1 MSYVNLKDLAEFN
14 KYTTGLGAGALVYI
28 DKVDAGNQSIRT
40 LGIVFAAIVVVL
52 GVSVMSVKGRIKGDE
67 IDYATEAD
75 AARVGLFKVVSHA
88 LTAQMFILVLTVCIA
103 GWLSL
108 ARVWGWK

>member
-28 DKVDAGNQSIRT
+28 DKMDAGNEYIRT
-40 LGIVFAAIVVVL
+40 LGIVLAAVVVVL
-52 GVSVMSVKGRIKGDE
+52 GVIVMSVKGRIKGEE
-67 IDYATEAD
+67 IDYLTEAD
-75 AARVGLFKVVSHA
+75 AARVSLFKVVSRA
-88 LTAQMFILVLTVCIA
+88 LTAQMLILVLTVCAA

-108 ARVWGWK
+108 ASIWGWE

>member
-28 DKVDAGNQSIRT
+28 DKIEAGNQCIRT
-40 LGIVFAAIVVVL
+40 AGILLAAIVVVL
-52 GVSVMSVKGRIKGDE
+52 GVIVMSVKGRIKGDE
-67 IDYATEAD
+67 IDYATEPD
-75 AARVGLFKVVSHA
+75 AARVSLFKVVSRA
-88 LTAQMFILVLTVCIA
+88 LTAQMFILLLTVCIV

-108 ARVWGWK
+108 AGIWG

>member
-28 DKVDAGNQSIRT
+28 DKVESGHQWIRT
-40 LGIVFAAIVVVL
+40 LGIVLAALVVIL
-52 GVSVMSVKGRIKGDE
+52 GVIVMSAKGRLRGDE
-67 IDYATEAD
+67 IDYTKEKD
-75 AARVGLFKVVSHA
+75 TDRVALFKIVSRV
-88 LTAQMFILVLTVCIA
+88 LTTQMFILLLTVCTA

-108 ARVWGWK
+108 ARIWGWK

>member
-28 DKVDAGNQSIRT
+28 DKIEAGNQCIRT
-40 LGIVFAAIVVVL
+40 LGIVLAAIVVVL
-52 GVSVMSVKGRIKGDE
+52 GVIVMSVKGRIKGDE
-67 IDYATEAD
+67 IDYATEKD
-75 AARVGLFKVVSHA
+75 AATVSLFKVVSRA
-88 LTAQMFILVLTVCIA
+88 LTIQMFILLLTVCAA

-108 ARVWGWK
+108 AGIWGWK

>member
-1 MSYVNLKDLAEFN
+1 MSYVNLKDLAGFN

-28 DKVDAGNQSIRT
+28 DKIDAGNESVRT
-40 LGIVFAAIVVVL
+40 LGILLAAIVVVL
-52 GVSVMSVKGRIKGDE
+52 GVIVMSVKGRIKGDE

-75 AARVGLFKVVSHA
+75 AARVSLFKVVSRA
-88 LTAQMFILVLTVCIA
+88 LTAQMLILVLTVCIA

-108 ARVWGWK
+108 ARIWGWT